1 MKKEKFDASENHG
14 FSEHQKRKA
23 FFSAEEFRKIN
34 NEDRM
39 WFVEY
44 WANYVRTHTDKEW
57 SRQQNV
63 LINSIMQNAKNS
75 KLTKEE
81 YLRIKGEK

>member
-1 MKKEKFDASENHG
+1 MKYLKPGKDNKEE
-14 FSEHQKRKA
+14 
-23 FFSAEEFRKIN
+23 
-34 NEDRM
+34 RM
-39 WFVEY
+39 NFVEY
-44 WANYVRTHTDKEW
+44 WADYVKTHPDKDW

-81 YLRIKGEK
+81 YLRIKGEMKV

>member
-1 MKKEKFDASENHG
+1 MKKQKFN
-14 FSEHQKRKA
+14 
-23 FFSAEEFRKIN
+23 AEELRRIN

-44 WANYVRTHTDKEW
+44 WANYVRTHPDKEW

-63 LINSIMQNAKNS
+63 LINSLMQNAKNS
-75 KLTKEE
+75 KLTPKE
-81 YLRIKGEK
+81 YLRIKGEIK